1 MITVVEKVRFYETDM
16 MGIAHHS
23 NHIRWFECGR
33 CEYLAAAGID
43 LFALLDQGISYPIKS
58 VSCEYISPI
67 NYADTIDIN
76 YADTIDIET
85 RLVKLSRAQ
94 MVFSYRI
101 VHHDDHRLLATGT
114 TQNVFAHKDSG
125 KVARLDE
132 ADYKKLQAMYAE
144 DKAAAQAGGGVHG
157 T

>member
-33 CEYLAAAGID
+33 CEYFAAAGLD
-43 LFALLDQGISYPIKS
+43 LFDLLDQGITYPIKS

-67 NYADTIDIN
+67 NYADI
-76 YADTIDIET
+76 IDIET

-101 VHHDDHRLLATGT
+101 VRHDDRRLLATGT
-114 TQNVFAHKDSG
+114 TQNVFVHKNSG
-125 KVARLDE
+125 KVARLSDE
-132 ADYKKLQAMYAE
+132 DYKKLQAMYAAE
-144 DKAAAQAGGGVHG
+144 QADTDVEGAVHG
-157 T
+157 R

>member
-33 CEYLAAAGID
+33 CAYLERAGVD
-43 LFALLDQGISYPIKS
+43 LFALLRAGISFPIKS
-58 VSCEYISPI
+58 VSCEYISPV
-67 NYADTIDIN
+67 NYNDV
-76 YADTIDIET
+76 IDIET
-85 RLVKLSRAQ
+85 RLTKLSRAQ

-101 VHHDDHRLLATGT
+101 VSHDDGRLMAEGT
-114 TQNVFAHKDSG
+114 SQNVFAHKDSG
-125 KVARLDE
+125 KVARLDL
-132 ADYKKLQAMYAE
+132 DNYHKLQAMYE
-144 DKAAAQAGGGVHG
+144 QEKSL

>member
-33 CEYLAAAGID
+33 CEYFAAAGLD
-43 LFALLDQGISYPIKS
+43 LFDLLDQGITYPIKS

-67 NYADTIDIN
+67 NYADI
-76 YADTIDIET
+76 IDIET

-101 VHHDDHRLLATGT
+101 VRHDDRRLLRQERRRTYLST
-114 TQNVFAHKDSG
+114 KTVG
-125 KVARLDE
+125 K
-132 ADYKKLQAMYAE
+132 
-144 DKAAAQAGGGVHG
+144 
-157 T
+157 